1 MKQNIFYFFE
11 DFIIK
16 NKVELSIVDRIF
28 EFIKVNNIDYLKLNN
43 TERKLINIT
52 DIINTNLK
60 AGEIPPDDPYRLP
73 LQISFWKNHYLMT
86 CLIMNQ
92 ILGSLRET

>member
-1 MKQNIFYFFE
+1 MSKIETKYILFFFE

-16 NKVELSIVDRIF
+16 NKVELSIVDSIF

-52 DIINTNLK
+52 DIINTNLMLLNNVTK
-60 AGEIPPDDPYRLP
+60 HYYSKHWIPFR
-73 LQISFWKNHYLMT
+73 SF
-86 CLIMNQ
+86 Q
-92 ILGSLRET
+92 